1 MDLSD
6 LIALKLKELIKSNN
20 LTIYQLEALT
30 GIVRSTITQFLNR
43 KTKTI
48 RIENLS
54 YLCDA
59 LHISL
64 SEFFADKR
72 FEEAEASDWKNKN
85 KK

>member
-6 LIALKLKELIKSNN
+6 LIALKIQELMKINN
-20 LTIYQLEALT
+20 LTAYQLEERT
-30 GIVRSTITQFLNR
+30 GIFRSTISAFLNR
-43 KTKTI
+43 KTKTM

-54 YLCDA
+54 YICEA

-64 SEFFADKR
+64 GEFFSDIR
-72 FEEAEASDWKNKN
+72 FLEAEATEWKNKN